1 MGFKLLAPAHHI
13 HRFFA
18 PQVVPM
24 TFPSTD
30 PSKKTGG
37 WSAVLAMSLAA
48 FALVA
53 SEFMP
58 VSLLTPIAA
67 DLHITEG
74 QAGQGISV
82 SGAFALITSL
92 LIASVAARIERKK
105 LLLGLTLLMIVSG
118 TVVAVA
124 PGYPSFMF
132 GRALIGIAIGGFWSL
147 SAATAMRLVKPEQ
160 VSRAL
165 AIVNGGNALATVI
178 AAPAGSF
185 LGSLIGWRGAF
196 FCVVPV
202 AVLAAVWLLISL
214 PSFKAER
221 QAGSGNVLRL
231 MKQLPVALGMVA
243 VSVFFMGQFMLF
255 TYLRPFL
262 EGVTGVSV
270 STLSLMLLGLG
281 LAGFIGTFLIE
292 RFMGRGL
299 YRTLTVIPLI
309 MAAIALALVSFGKSP
324 VLTASL
330 LGLWGLVATA
340 APVGW
345 WTWLAQ
351 TLPDDAEAGGGLL
364 VAIVQLAIAGGA
376 IIGGLAFDLSGYKA
390 TFELSAAVLV
400 VASVLAWLAGRNA
413 TEVHLV
419 EPAAHSDAVSGEAE
433 SRFV

>member
-1 MGFKLLAPAHHI
+1 
-13 HRFFA
+13 
-18 PQVVPM
+18 M
-24 TFPSTD
+24 TSRSTEK
-30 PSKKTGG
+30 SG

-67 DLHITEG
+67 ELHITEG

-82 SGAFALITSL
+82 SGAFALLTSL
-92 LIASVAARIERKK
+92 VIAAIASRVERKK
-105 LLLGLTLLMIVSG
+105 LLLCLTLLMIVSG
-118 TVVAVA
+118 TVVALA
-124 PGYPSFMF
+124 PGYPSFMI

-147 SAATAMRLVKPEQ
+147 SAATAMRLVAHDQ
-160 VSRAL
+160 VPRAL

-202 AVLAAVWLLISL
+202 AAIAAVWLLISL
-214 PSFKAER
+214 PSFKGER
-221 QAGSGNVLRL
+221 QAGNASPLRL
-231 MKQLPVALGMVA
+231 MKQWPVALGMVA

-281 LAGFIGTFLIE
+281 LAGFLGTFLIE
-292 RFMGRGL
+292 KFIGQGL

-309 MAAIALALVSFGKSP
+309 MAVIALALVSFGASP
-324 VLTASL
+324 LLTAVL

-345 WTWLAQ
+345 WTWMAR

-364 VAIVQLAIAGGA
+364 VAIVQLAIASGA

-390 TFELSAAVLV
+390 TFELSATVLV
-400 VASVLAWLAGRNA
+400 AASVLAWLAGRSA
-413 TEVHLV
+413 TEVHL
-419 EPAAHSDAVSGEAE
+419 PE
-433 SRFV
+433 SNATA

>member
-1 MGFKLLAPAHHI
+1 MIFRSAE
-13 HRFFA
+13 
-18 PQVVPM
+18 
-24 TFPSTD
+24 
-30 PSKKTGG
+30 KTG

-82 SGAFALITSL
+82 SGAFALVTSL
-92 LIASVAARIERKK
+92 VIAAIAARVERKR
-105 LLLGLTLLMIVSG
+105 LLLCLTLLMMVSG
-118 TVVAVA
+118 TLVALA
-124 PGYPSFMF
+124 PGYLWFMF

-147 SAATAMRLVKPEQ
+147 SAATAMRLVRPDQ
-160 VSRAL
+160 VPRAL
-165 AIVNGGNALATVI
+165 AMVNGGNALATVI

-202 AVLAAVWLLISL
+202 ATLAAVWLLISL
-214 PSFKAER
+214 PSFTVER
-221 QAGSGNVLRL
+221 RAASGNVLRL
-231 MKQLPVALGMVA
+231 MKQSPVALGMLA

-262 EGVTGVSV
+262 EVVTGVSV
-270 STLSLMLLGLG
+270 STLSFMLLGLG
-281 LAGFIGTFLIE
+281 VAGFIGTCVIE
-292 RFMGRGL
+292 RFMGNGL
-299 YRTLTVIPLI
+299 YRTLTLIPLG
-309 MAAIALALVSFGKSP
+309 MAVIALALVNFGASP
-324 VLTASL
+324 LLTALL
-330 LGLWGLVATA
+330 LGAWGLVATA

-376 IIGGLAFDLSGYKA
+376 IIGGLAFDLSGYRA
-390 TFELSAAVLV
+390 TFELSAVVLV
-400 VASVLAWLAGRNA
+400 GASVLAWLAGRSA
-413 TEVHLV
+413 TEMSL
-419 EPAAHSDAVSGEAE
+419 AGANARG
-433 SRFV
+433 

>member
-1 MGFKLLAPAHHI
+1 LIFSTFHRPAFRHGEAT
-13 HRFFA
+13 RFRITGT
-18 PQVVPM
+18 PM
-24 TFPSTD
+24 TSRST
-30 PSKKTGG
+30 PQRG

-58 VSLLTPIAA
+58 VSLLTPIATE
-67 DLHITEG
+67 LHITEG

-82 SGAFALITSL
+82 SGAFALVTSL
-92 LIASVAARIERKK
+92 VIAAIAARVERKK
-105 LLLGLTLLMIVSG
+105 LLLCLTLLMIVSG
-118 TVVAVA
+118 TVVALA
-124 PGYPSFMF
+124 PGYPSFML
-132 GRALIGIAIGGFWSL
+132 GRALIGVAIGGFWSL
-147 SAATAMRLVKPEQ
+147 SAATAMRLVPAEQ

-202 AVLAAVWLLISL
+202 AAVAAVWLMISL
-214 PSFKAER
+214 PSFKDER
-221 QAGSGNVLRL
+221 QQGGGNALRL

-262 EGVTGVSV
+262 EAVTGVSV

-281 LAGFIGTFLIE
+281 VAGFVGTFLIE
-292 RFMGRGL
+292 KFLGKGL

-309 MAAIALALVSFGKSP
+309 MAVIALALVNFGASP
-324 VLTASL
+324 LFTAVL

-364 VAIVQLAIAGGA
+364 VAIVQLAIASGA
-376 IIGGLAFDLSGYKA
+376 IVGGLAFDLSGYRA

-400 VASVLAWLAGRNA
+400 AAAVLAWLAGRSA
-413 TEVHLV
+413 TEVHL
-419 EPAAHSDAVSGEAE
+419 PE
-433 SRFV
+433 SNATA